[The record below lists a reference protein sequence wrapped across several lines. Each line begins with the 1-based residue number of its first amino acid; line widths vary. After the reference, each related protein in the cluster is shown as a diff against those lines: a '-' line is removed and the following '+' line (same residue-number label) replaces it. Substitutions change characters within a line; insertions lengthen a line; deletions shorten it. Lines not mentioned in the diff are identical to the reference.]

1 MEQRRLPALEPE
13 RPPDLHVC
21 VGAITGFQGSPV
33 LAVRVYSLPWEP
45 YLPSFTLL
53 QKGRFLLV
61 VQHFNAKAWVFKA
74 AVPPLEI
81 RDLDLQVSGEQCV
94 LFWAACW
101 CFPKWVD
108 SDGTFITTCSAGF
121 LTARHTLASQNSK
134 RSASPEEWISG
145 CLPCMFLS
153 SSGSPRSVTLHCTEC
168 LAPKFLACVSHLGR
182 AGFVAHL
189 WGSDSPLLL
198 ILLCWFPLPQ
208 GSGACRVFGSFHSGL
223 CNIWLYLGFCRAYR
237 KVVLKHWL
245 C

>member
-1 MEQRRLPALEPE
+1 MGGRLHW
-13 RPPDLHVC
+13 R
-21 VGAITGFQGSPV
+21 IFKSYI
-33 LAVRVYSLPWEP
+33 R
-45 YLPSFTLL
+45 SFTRGTAFQSSLFYSL

-108 SDGTFITTCSAGF
+108 SDGTFITTCNAGF

-134 RSASPEEWISG
+134 RSASPEVWISG

-189 WGSDSPLLL
+189 WGQWLPYAFNSPVLVPSAPGVRCL
-198 ILLCWFPLPQ
+198 Q
-208 GSGACRVFGSFHSGL
+208 SFWKLSL
-223 CNIWLYLGFCRAYR
+223 RA
-237 KVVLKHWL
+237 L
-245 C
+245 